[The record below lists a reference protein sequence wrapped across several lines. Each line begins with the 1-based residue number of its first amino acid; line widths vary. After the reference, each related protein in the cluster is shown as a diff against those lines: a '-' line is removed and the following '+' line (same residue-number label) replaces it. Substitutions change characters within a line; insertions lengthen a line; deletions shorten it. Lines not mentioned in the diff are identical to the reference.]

1 MKYSLFFSEVSRGL
15 ALRSFAGIVDRST
28 IKRSFEASS
37 FKDAVN
43 KAEEIW
49 KEIEDNPRIPV
60 IIIEHLEEPYFTSM
74 NNSLYEMQ
82 RIVQGNI
89 DIVNCPDL
97 KDIDIICNDEGKLF
111 RLPLNRSLTSDDQV
125 YDVIAGNMILA
136 ASDEEGNTIGLSKE
150 QIIRSYKFFQEPEI
164 FVVNDIKE
172 EIEVLNCTLEMARIM
187 KMNFIPNVS
196 LNN

>member
-1 MKYSLFFSEVSRGL
+1 M
-15 ALRSFAGIVDRST
+15 
-28 IKRSFEASS
+28 
-37 FKDAVN
+37 
-43 KAEEIW
+43 
-49 KEIEDNPRIPV
+49 
-60 IIIEHLEEPYFTSM
+60 
-74 NNSLYEMQ
+74 
-82 RIVQGNI
+82 QGNI